1 MRQDSAFLTP
11 HPREITNLLEPAII
25 KRLQKEKRGQ
35 GIGKYYN
42 PFLTVRDVPSKGRVH
57 RRPALTHNR
66 IVHLLSDLELAAFL
80 IFDWQHSVIDIRE
93 QFPLN
98 PEATISIAKR
108 LGIKHPAYR
117 GVIQVMTTDLLVD
130 FNLGGQHLSKAIS
143 VKYAQDLEDERTIEK
158 LELERRFWE
167 GEGIEWFIFTEH
179 EVPVLFVKNIRWL
192 APHMH
197 SYDLAEQQRM
207 FVFESILRM
216 LEASPEEKLA
226 VVLSELDQKQGLER
240 GTNQNYFRHLVA
252 QNAFQWDMQNYQH
265 TNLKAK
271 NILASEYWLGKDAQ
285 YVHA

>member
-1 MRQDSAFLTP
+1 MKQDSAFLTP
-11 HPREITNLLEPAII
+11 YPRDITNLLEPAIL

-35 GIGKYYN
+35 GVGKHYK

-80 IFDWQHSVIDIRE
+80 IFDWQHSIIDIRE

-108 LGIKHPAYR
+108 LGIKHPAYQ

-130 FNLGGQHLSKAIS
+130 FNSDGQHLSKAIS

-179 EVPVLFVKNIRWL
+179 EVPVYFVKNIRWL

-197 SYDLAEQQRM
+197 SYDLDDSQRV
-207 FVFESILRM
+207 FVFESILQM
-216 LEASPEEKLA
+216 LEANREEKLPI
-226 VVLSELDQKQGLER
+226 VLSELDQKQGLER
-240 GTNQNYFRHLVA
+240 GTNLKYFRHLAA
-252 QNAFQWDMQNYQH
+252 QNAFQWDMQNYLH
-265 TNLKAK
+265 TSLKAK
-271 NILASEYWLGKDAQ
+271 NIVASEYWLGKDVQ

>member
-1 MRQDSAFLTP
+1 MKQYSTFLTP
-11 HPREITNLLEPAII
+11 HPKEIRNLLEPAIL

-35 GIGKYYN
+35 GIGKHYK

-66 IVHLLSDLELAAFL
+66 IVHLLSDLELAVFL
-80 IFDWQHSVIDIRE
+80 LFDWQSTVIDIRE

-98 PEATISIAKR
+98 PEATIGIAKR

-117 GVIQVMTTDLLVD
+117 GVIQVMSTDLLVD
-130 FNLGGQHLSKAIS
+130 FNVDGVHLSRAIS

-179 EVPVLFVKNIRWL
+179 EVPIICVKNIRWL

-197 SYDLAEQQRM
+197 SYDLDPLERIH
-207 FVFESILRM
+207 VFENILQM
-216 LEASPEEKLA
+216 LEASPEEKLP
-226 VVLSELDQKQGLER
+226 VLLGELDQKQGLKR
-240 GTNQNYFRHLVA
+240 GTNLQYFRHLAA
-252 QNAFQWDMQNYQH
+252 QNAFQWDMQKQLH
-265 TNLKAK
+265 SSLKAK
-271 NILASEYWLGKDAQ
+271 NIIASDHWLDKDVQ